1 MPTEETTTDS
11 DDAQSTT
18 QLLTN
23 ELRALRKR
31 VESLES
37 ENEMLTRRVESQSE
51 QIDDLE
57 ARLEKNDQT
66 RKDLAKNA
74 TQAKSTAAEAKEI
87 ARSASAKA
95 CQVEAAFEKD
105 GKDESEGAPQLP
117 GDVEPSTS
125 PLDFFANCRQ
135 HKVKQRFVDERS
147 EQNTYRA
154 LLVAKRWEEFATK
167 RTTGDGVFFTRDDVR
182 QALTAIMGGQPH
194 GTTITRVWEALKQ
207 LGGSDLTE
215 QTRQVSPKQPVK
227 QILTMDLEAAVGLLE
242 GRYCHLD
249 LLEESTASTGGVTP
263 VVTQPPAG
271 TA

>member
-1 MPTEETTTDS
+1 
-11 DDAQSTT
+11 
-18 QLLTN
+18 
-23 ELRALRKR
+23 
-31 VESLES
+31 
-37 ENEMLTRRVESQSE
+37 
-51 QIDDLE
+51 
-57 ARLEKNDQT
+57 
-66 RKDLAKNA
+66 
-74 TQAKSTAAEAKEI
+74 
-87 ARSASAKA
+87 
-95 CQVEAAFEKD
+95 
-105 GKDESEGAPQLP
+105 
-117 GDVEPSTS
+117 
-125 PLDFFANCRQ
+125 LDFFANCRQ

-167 RTTGDGVFFTRDDVR
+167 RTTGDRIFFTRDDVR

-194 GTTITRVWEALKQ
+194 GTTITRVWGSMKQ

-227 QILTMDLEAAVGLLE
+227 QILTMDLEAAAGLLE

-263 VVTQPPAG
+263 VVTQPTAG

>member
-11 DDAQSTT
+11 DDAQSPV
-18 QLLTN
+18 QMLTN
-23 ELRALRKR
+23 ELRALRTR

-37 ENEMLTRRVESQSE
+37 ENEMLNRHVESQAE
-51 QIDDLE
+51 RIGDLE
-57 ARLEKNDQT
+57 ERLEKNDQT

-95 CQVEAAFEKD
+95 CQVEAAFE
-105 GKDESEGAPQLP
+105 DESEGAPQLP

-167 RTTGDGVFFTRDDVR
+167 RTTGDRIFFTRDDVR

-194 GTTITRVWEALKQ
+194 GTTITRVWESMKQ

-227 QILTMDLEAAVGLLE
+227 QILTMDLEAATKLLE
-242 GRYCHLD
+242 GRYCYLD